1 MLRYKVVGEY
11 GPVADMSVSL
21 DIDAATP
28 TEALNT
34 FCMLMEADYP
44 SEWERMGR
52 RNVSVVCEIKPT
64 APPKAVEATQSQW
77 FVRYSGG
84 LGFRVCGDTL
94 FEAVAAAE
102 QHIDKYNLNRN
113 AIIGIE
119 YLAY

>member
-1 MLRYKVVGEY
+1 MPKFEVVGEY
-11 GPVADMSVSL
+11 GPQADMSISL
-21 DIDAATP
+21 EINADTAPD
-28 TEALNT
+28 ALND
-34 FCMLMEADYP
+34 FCDIMKAEYP
-44 SEWERMGR
+44 IEWERMGR
-52 RNVSVVCEIKPT
+52 RNVAVLRVV
-64 APPKAVEATQSQW
+64 PPKAVEATQSQW